1 LGQRLSR
8 TLDELHHPPQD
19 LLHPALAF
27 LFARVSRVQPQVLKA
42 KIHAANVIDREGI
55 KPLLDGAKELFPRL
69 SHQAFGSTSKCRFL
83 PFTFLPPTQC
93 LGLLLLPRSFSPTGC
108 PLCPHSVEDLS

>member
-42 KIHAANVIDREGI
+42 KIHAANVIDQEGI

-69 SHQAFGSTSKCRFL
+69 SHQAFGVYQQVSLSSL
-83 PFTFLPPTQC
+83 Y
-93 LGLLLLPRSFSPTGC
+93 LLATYSMPRSSP
-108 PLCPHSVEDLS
+108 PWV